1 MYVVI
6 NTDTRSVMPNRQH
19 RIIERRAAARTRV
32 AALRSANENRPL
44 LATTPGCVN
53 WITGGLSDPIDITS
67 SSDPV
72 WVLACDAGEVLI
84 TSEIE
89 APRLRHDFD
98 VANSGWDVVA
108 VPWFEPD
115 APLNAA
121 TDYCETPISDFLC
134 DRETIGLD
142 VTNKLIRARMVLST
156 PEQEDLRDLGAVV
169 AAALYAGI
177 DAWVP
182 GTSTDYDVAA
192 VIAFE
197 LERHGAK
204 AVCLIVGGDERVRTL
219 RHPLAIGEVI
229 NDALMAVVVARRG
242 GLHVAATRIAV
253 RHADDPIVEAVE
265 ALDVVHRAVVQ
276 SSLRHDNW
284 GQSIDA
290 LESGYAAF
298 GRAGSWR
305 EHFQGGPIAF
315 EQREFELAPGQTTSP
330 FWFAPCEAGTAIA
343 WNPSASGG
351 AKIEETYLVGDDGA
365 ELITDDG
372 QWPMSDPS
380 DGPVRALV
388 KVVT

>member
-204 AVCLIVGGDERVRTL
+204 AVCLIVGGDERVPL
-219 RHPLAIGEVI
+219 REKVLRQVLSERNCGPLEILVRGVDVDP
-229 NDALMAVVVARRG
+229 DALRRRLRPTGSQPLSVVI
-242 GLHVAATRIAV
+242 TRIG
-253 RHADDPIVEAVE
+253 
-265 ALDVVHRAVVQ
+265 
-276 SSLRHDNW
+276 SS
-284 GQSIDA
+284 S
-290 LESGYAAF
+290 AA
-298 GRAGSWR
+298 RTV
-305 EHFQGGPIAF
+305 AF
-315 EQREFELAPGQTTSP
+315 VCQAR
-330 FWFAPCEAGTAIA
+330 
-343 WNPSASGG
+343 
-351 AKIEETYLVGDDGA
+351 
-365 ELITDDG
+365 
-372 QWPMSDPS
+372 
-380 DGPVRALV
+380 
-388 KVVT
+388 